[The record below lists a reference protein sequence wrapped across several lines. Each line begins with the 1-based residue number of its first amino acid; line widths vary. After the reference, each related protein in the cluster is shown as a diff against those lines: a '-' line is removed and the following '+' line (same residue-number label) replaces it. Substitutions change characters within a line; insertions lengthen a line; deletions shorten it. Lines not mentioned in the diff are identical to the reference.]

1 VTGKNKNLIPFNK
14 SNRSKDEIR
23 EINARGGRKSGE
35 TRRKKKSMREKM
47 ELLLSLPA
55 DDTDADN
62 LKALGISPD
71 DIDNEMIII
80 KALFDKAASGDI
92 NAIREVRNI
101 LGVDNAAEDLK
112 LRNKDSKRKD
122 KELELKEKTFENNN
136 W

>member
-1 VTGKNKNLIPFNK
+1 MNNHNLK
-14 SNRSKDEIR
+14 KGV
-23 EINARGGRKSGE
+23 ATQYKSGE
-35 TRRKKKSMREKM
+35 KATREAGKKGGIKSGEAKRKKKSMREKM

-80 KALFDKAASGDI
+80 KALFDKAATGDI

>member
-1 VTGKNKNLIPFNK
+1 MNNQNLKHGKKFQSGEEATK
-14 SNRSKDEIR
+14 EVGKK
-23 EINARGGRKSGE
+23 GGIKSGE
-35 TRRKKKSMREKM
+35 AKRKKKSMREKM

-80 KALFDKAASGDI
+80 KALFDKAATGDI

>member
-1 VTGKNKNLIPFNK
+1 MNNHNLK
-14 SNRSKDEIR
+14 KGV
-23 EINARGGRKSGE
+23 ATQYKSGE
-35 TRRKKKSMREKM
+35 KAAKEAGKKGGIKSGEAKRKKKSMREKM

>member
-1 VTGKNKNLIPFNK
+1 MTGKNKNLIPFNK
-14 SNRSKDEIR
+14 SNRSKDEVR
-23 EINARGGRKSGE
+23 EINASGGRKSGE

-80 KALFDKAASGDI
+80 KALFDKAATGDI

-112 LRNKDSKRKD
+112 LRNKDSNRKD

>member
-1 VTGKNKNLIPFNK
+1 MTGKNKNLIPFNK
-14 SNRSKDEIR
+14 SNRSKDEVR
-23 EINARGGRKSGE
+23 EINASGGRKSGE

-80 KALFDKAASGDI
+80 KALFDKAATGDI

>member
-1 VTGKNKNLIPFNK
+1 MTGKNKNLIPFNK
-14 SNRSKDEIR
+14 SNRSKDEVR
-23 EINARGGRKSGE
+23 EINASGGRKSGE
-35 TRRKKKSMREKM
+35 TRRKKKSMRQKM

>member
-1 VTGKNKNLIPFNK
+1 MNK
-14 SNRSKDEIR
+14 STLKHGNPDTQFRSGR
-23 EINARGGRKSGE
+23 EAVENGKKGGIKSGE

-80 KALFDKAASGDI
+80 KALFDKAATGDI

>member
-1 VTGKNKNLIPFNK
+1 MTGKNKNLIPFNK